1 MNENYYI
8 HTVEDISFDITGGIT
23 NQQIHIPNETKI
35 KLIIQINGNEIFD
48 INVNG
53 LPVNWSNSL
62 NLEDDQIVLT
72 SDNNISIA
80 TCLISY
86 YGQYRGS
93 QTYNQILL
101 TIVPSTE
108 IETEKILSCDLLSPL
123 RKIDNYTEP
132 LCLGIETDDSSL
144 NYKFEFKN
152 AEIVKGCRCTV
163 QLEAANGQQSIQEIT
178 NKNSQN
184 FSQENTIETIND
196 DGTIFVNWKP
206 NSFITKQDGLV
217 KFAFQFSKINDD
229 NEYEL
234 VLNTSPIQGYVHNGL
249 NVTQTITSEVYP
261 SELADLYDKYNS
273 LVWDGDYTDIDSID
287 DIKQWLTLETMGN
300 ENPAIGP
307 TPDNSEVEDEYFV
320 VGYNPRKRVY
330 SYSENIKI
338 DEDVIYGAIWNDY
351 AEYREGTDIFEPG
364 RVVKENG
371 NDTLSLCIERL
382 EPGASIVSDT
392 FGFIIGKSDINGVP
406 IAVSGRALAYPYED
420 RNSYKP
426 GDAVCS
432 GPNGTVSKMTREE
445 IKEYP
450 ERIIGTVSAVPDYEK
465 WGTGHVK
472 INGRIWI
479 KVR

>member
-1 MNENYYI
+1 MNENYYTHI
-8 HTVEDISFDITGGIT
+8 VEDISFDIVGTVS
-23 NQQIHIPNETKI
+23 NQKIHIPNEIKI
-35 KLIIQINGNEIFD
+35 KLIIQVNGTD
-48 INVNG
+48 ISQVNVNG
-53 LPVNWSNSL
+53 LPSNWSILAESDDKQIVLISDNNSL
-62 NLEDDQIVLT
+62 NE
-72 SDNNISIA
+72 SF
-80 TCLISY
+80 LISY
-86 YGQYRGS
+86 QGDYNGTT
-93 QTYNQILL
+93 TYNKIIL
-101 TIVPSTE
+101 TIIPS
-108 IETEKILSCDLLSPL
+108 IKTEKTLSCDLSSPL

-184 FSQENTIETIND
+184 FSQENTIKTIND

-261 SELADLYDKYNS
+261 SELAELYDKYNK
-273 LVWDGDYTDIDSID
+273 LVNDGDQDILELESIY
-287 DIKQWLTLETMGN
+287 DIREYLNARVPEALVE
-300 ENPAIGP
+300 
-307 TPDNSEVEDEYFV
+307 DNSNKTGYI
-320 VGYNPRKRVY
+320 VGYDPSTYKY
-330 SYSENIKI
+330 YYTSNIHLDK
-338 DEDVIYGAIWNDY
+338 DVIHGAIWNDY
-351 AEYREGTDIFEPG
+351 AEYREGTDIFEAG
-364 RVVKENG
+364 RTVKENG
-371 NDTLSLCIERL
+371 NDTLSLCTERL

-406 IAVSGRALAYPYED
+406 IAVSGRALAYPYENRD
-420 RNSYKP
+420 SYKP

-450 ERIIGTVSAVPDYEK
+450 ERIIGTVSAVPDYEE

-479 KVR
+479 KIK